1 MCERTLVVDDNASAR
16 HILTEMLG
24 GFGMNAEAVSC
35 GEVALQRLQ
44 QASHEG
50 RPYQLVLLDWRM
62 PGMDGLEVTRHIRE
76 HASLSAT
83 PAVLMVTSYAREEL
97 LSRAEAMSVQ
107 GLLIKPVTESVLF
120 NTIQDI
126 FRPQLAADTHER
138 STLAP
143 TMRISDLASRLSAKR
158 VLVVDDNALNREVAA
173 DFLRLVDMQVTCAHH
188 GRHALELLHSE
199 TFDAV
204 LMDVHMPDMDG
215 LAATRAIREN
225 PAWKHL
231 PIIALTAQAREEDRR
246 EIGAAGMD
254 AHLTKPI
261 DEHQLYATLDQLLQP
276 GTRAAAPPG
285 DAALIDWQAVHTRFA
300 GNAERVQR
308 LLQGFVRDF
317 GAAPDALAQAAQ
329 SGDCAALAALAHQLK
344 GALGY
349 LGAAA
354 LIEQAA
360 QLEDLATH
368 RQHEA
373 LQRALPALDSALRQ
387 LLAQVAQHVACGA
400 PPPPPDSAPISGA
413 DIAQRLALLRSLI
426 VHGDY
431 AAVAQLEQ
439 LSQLLPPAQRTLLAA
454 IQDHVDDLETDRA
467 LAALHALAQVLT
479 FSDQDST
486 P

>member
-1 MCERTLVVDDNASAR
+1 
-16 HILTEMLG
+16 
-24 GFGMNAEAVSC
+24 MN
-35 GEVALQRLQ
+35 
-44 QASHEG
+44 
-50 RPYQLVLLDWRM
+50 
-62 PGMDGLEVTRHIRE
+62 
-76 HASLSAT
+76 
-83 PAVLMVTSYAREEL
+83 
-97 LSRAEAMSVQ
+97 
-107 GLLIKPVTESVLF
+107 
-120 NTIQDI
+120 
-126 FRPQLAADTHER
+126 
-138 STLAP
+138 
-143 TMRISDLASRLSAKR
+143 
-158 VLVVDDNALNREVAA
+158 
-173 DFLRLVDMQVTCAHH
+173 
-188 GRHALELLHSE
+188 
-199 TFDAV
+199 
-204 LMDVHMPDMDG
+204 
-215 LAATRAIREN
+215 
-225 PAWKHL
+225 
-231 PIIALTAQAREEDRR
+231 
-246 EIGAAGMD
+246 

-276 GTRAAAPPG
+276 GMRAAASPG
-285 DAALIDWQAVHTRFA
+285 DAVLIDWQAVHTRFA
-300 GNAERVQR
+300 GSAERVQR

-317 GAAPDALAQAAQ
+317 GAAPDALAQAGQ

-349 LGAAA
+349 LSAPA

-373 LQRALPALDSALRQ
+373 LQRALPAFDSALRQ
-387 LLAQVAQHVACGA
+387 LLAQVAQNVARGA
-400 PPPPPDSAPISGA
+400 PPPPDGIPVSDA

-426 VHGDY
+426 VNGDY